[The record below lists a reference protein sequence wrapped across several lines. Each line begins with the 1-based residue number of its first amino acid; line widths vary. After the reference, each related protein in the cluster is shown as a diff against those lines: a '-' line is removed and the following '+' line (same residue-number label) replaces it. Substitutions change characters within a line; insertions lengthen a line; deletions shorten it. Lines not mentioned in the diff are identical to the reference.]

1 MFSNVLTFVCDEGY
15 EISGSSISKCQANG
29 LWSSPS
35 VHCSGKFDTVLATE
49 VFFNL
54 YLSAVD
60 CGNLDDIRNGRKIG
74 TANTTLGFE
83 VMFECNPCYELEGST
98 TRTCQANSTWS
109 GTEPSCNSV

>member
-1 MFSNVLTFVCDEGY
+1 MFLHLFVMRDMKFLVPQYLNVRQMDCGAHVVSIVVVSLIQCSLLKFSLTCIF
-15 EISGSSISKCQANG
+15 A
-29 LWSSPS
+29 
-35 VHCSGKFDTVLATE
+35 
-49 VFFNL
+49 
-54 YLSAVD
+54 AVD

-83 VMFECNPCYELEGST
+83 VRFECNPCYELEGPT